1 MIPEGDCEK
10 SVIKKTLGRYKVV
23 GELGRGAMGAVYRAV
38 DPLIERE
45 VAIKTLLPNLPDDVM
60 NEVRE
65 RFIREA
71 RSAGRLN
78 HPNIVTIFDVGEHE
92 GVAYIAM
99 ELLEGRSLQQVLRD
113 QTRLTFQVIA
123 ELAAQV
129 ADALDEAQQF
139 KIVHRDVKPANIM
152 VAPSGRAKLT
162 DFGVAHLD
170 SSSMT
175 QTGAAL
181 GSPKYM
187 SPEQV
192 LGLPLDPRSDIFS
205 LGVVLYEMLTRRT
218 PFERPNDTTVFP
230 MMHRIAGEPHIPLRQ
245 VDPSIPQAFE
255 HILVRALAKK
265 PESRYR
271 RGAEM
276 AADLRN
282 FKTLDPRKMAAM
294 PAPGAAP
301 RPGSPDF
308 DKTTINPAATS
319 LRPPSPEEQKARAQL
334 LGEMDSFTRNFEQ
347 EEQARIRAE
356 QEAAA
361 RKAAELHSWGMTE
374 EHKREQ
380 FDRQRDTSGG
390 LSADTSQSLVRRT
403 GALDALKRQSV
414 AQAPK
419 DDKSA
424 ARAKAVAAL
433 DEGLRAAHQYLV
445 QFVRELNTVNPV
457 SGRPYEFVY
466 LGKLPSVKLSNA
478 TINDLANYVDG
489 RSVFEQLA
497 LRFRVTPVAPA
508 AASVSGEDILRCKQY
523 LQTLQ
528 TEFKAQAEA
537 RNKAG
542 MITRALFTV
551 SGSLPC
557 EINLRG
563 DYTSMAVL
571 IELVNVRRTGRV
583 QARVPGALIGDVV
596 DDLARYAIGVDD
608 DFEKVLKPGR

>member
-1 MIPEGDCEK
+1 
-10 SVIKKTLGRYKVV
+10 VIKKTLGRYKVI
-23 GELGRGAMGAVYRAV
+23 GELGRGAMGAVYRAI

-60 NEVRE
+60 SEVRE

-99 ELLEGRSLQQVLRD
+99 ELLEGRSLQQILRG
-113 QTRLTFQVIA
+113 QERMTFQVIA

-129 ADALDEAQQF
+129 AEALDVAQRF

-152 VAPSGRAKLT
+152 VDPSWRAKLT

-192 LGLPLDPRSDIFS
+192 LGVPLDPRSDIFA

-245 VDPSIPQAFE
+245 VDPAIPQAFE

-265 PESRYR
+265 PEQRYQ
-271 RGAEM
+271 RGGDM

-282 FKTLDPRKMAAM
+282 FKTLDPRKMAA
-294 PAPGAAP
+294 APTAGVAP
-301 RPGSPDF
+301 RPSPPDF
-308 DKTTINPAATS
+308 DKTVLNQATTVM
-319 LRPPSPEEQKARAQL
+319 RPPTPEELKARAQL
-334 LGEMDSFTRNFEQ
+334 LGDMDNFTKNFDQ

-356 QEAAA
+356 QEALA
-361 RKAAELHSWGMTE
+361 RKEASLHSWGMSE
-374 EHKREQ
+374 ERKREQ
-380 FDRQRDTSGG
+380 FERKLEADGG
-390 LSADTSQSLVRRT
+390 LSPDTSQSIVRRT
-403 GALDALKRQSV
+403 GALDAIKKQSV

-419 DDKSA
+419 EDKSA
-424 ARAKAVAAL
+424 ARTKAVAAL
-433 DEGLRAAHQYLV
+433 EAGLRAAHQYLTRL
-445 QFVRELNTVNPV
+445 VRELNQVNPT
-457 SGRPYEFVY
+457 SGRSYEFVY
-466 LGKLPSVKLSNA
+466 LGKIPAVKLSNA
-478 TINDLANYVDG
+478 TINDLAGYVDG
-489 RSVFEQLA
+489 RSVFEQMA
-497 LRFRVTPVAPA
+497 LRFRVTPATPA
-508 AASVSGEDILRCKQY
+508 TASVAGEDILRCKQY
-523 LQTLQ
+523 LQSLQ

-542 MITRALFTV
+542 MITRALFKV

-583 QARVPGALIGDVV
+583 QARVPGALLGEVV

-608 DFEKVLKPGR
+608 DFEKVLKLPK